1 MFACCWLCCCW
12 FCCWPGICYTP
23 CNCLCYITHYT
34 SAITL
39 MTSLRY
45 SYWVVPFQEVAHT
58 VPVLSQWDHSSYA
71 VVAINTC
78 NRQRDTRQ
86 REKNYHKECS
96 FINPFQYYRL
106 IFVREI
112 REILLIQI
120 LTNNTSY
127 VLFQLFTLIQC
138 FPICFAF
145 TRMHR
150 VLE

>member
-1 MFACCWLCCCW
+1 
-12 FCCWPGICYTP
+12 
-23 CNCLCYITHYT
+23 
-34 SAITL
+34 

-106 IFVREI
+106 IFVREMMEI
-112 REILLIQI
+112 RMTQI
-120 LTNNTSY
+120 LTNTGTLPIVYSNTM
-127 VLFQLFTLIQC
+127 
-138 FPICFAF
+138 FPIYFAL
-145 TRMHR
+145 TRMHK
-150 VLE
+150 VL